1 MLYGLD
7 MVDKAKSSKNLS
19 LLLLQE
25 SLWKIEDKLNVF
37 VEGLADHEAD
47 IIRLRRSLDKVSLRL
62 KSLETLVQKPKR
74 RFKNG

>member
-7 MVDKAKSSKNLS
+7 MIDKAKNSRKLS

-25 SLWKIEDKLNVF
+25 SLWKIEDKLNIF

-47 IIRLRRSLDKVSLRL
+47 IIRLRRSIDQVSLRL

-74 RFKNG
+74 RLKNG